1 MKLYPLQFEPILKER
16 IWGGTKLKSYLNKPI
31 TSEITGESWEIST
44 VENDVS
50 IVANG
55 SLKGKSLN
63 ELIASFTTDLLGIK
77 VYGKFGPQFPLL
89 FKYLDAREDLSIQ
102 LHPDDELAKKRHNS
116 FGKTEMWYVMQAD
129 ADARLIVG
137 FKEKSSRQEYTRHV
151 DGKKLLDILDTKPVK
166 QGDVFFLAPG
176 TIHAIGAGNVIA
188 EIQQT
193 SDITYRIYDYDR
205 VDAEGNKRELHTELA
220 LEAINYDTVSAERH
234 YSKTQNVSNAMVHC
248 EYFTTNFIPL
258 ADRMEIQKNRDSF
271 TVYMCVEGDFKL
283 DYDGQ
288 TYRYQK
294 GDTILIPASMADFQL
309 SGIATLL
316 EIYIS

>member
-1 MKLYPLQFEPILKER
+1 MTLYPLKFEPILKER

-55 SLKGKSLN
+55 KFKGKSLN
-63 ELIASFTTDLLGIK
+63 ELIADYPMEILGTK
-77 VYGKFGPQFPLL
+77 VYQAFGKQFPLL

-102 LHPDDELAKKRHNS
+102 LHPNDELAKKRHNS

-129 ADARLIVG
+129 AAAKLIIG
-137 FKEKSSRQEYTRHV
+137 FKEKSSPEEYTLHLNN
-151 DGKKLLDILDTKPVK
+151 KTLPDILDIKKVQK
-166 QGDVFFLAPG
+166 GDVFLLETG

-193 SDITYRIYDYDR
+193 SDITYRVYDFDR
-205 VDAEGNKRELHTELA
+205 VDANGNKRELHNDLA
-220 LEAINYDTVSAERH
+220 LEAINYDTVEAQRI
-234 YSKTQNVSNAMVHC
+234 YLKTENVANEMVYC
-248 EYFTTNFIPL
+248 QYFTTNFIPL
-258 ADRMEIQKNRDSF
+258 NGNMKVQKNQDSF
-271 TVYMCVEGDFKL
+271 TVYMCVDDSFELSF
-283 DYDGQ
+283 DGI
-288 TYRYQK
+288 TYSYQK
-294 GDTILIPASMADFQL
+294 GDTVLVPASLTDFQL
-309 SGIATLL
+309 NGKASIL